1 MAVPM
6 LDLKKQYA
14 ALREQI
20 RAEIDKVLD
29 SQVLVR
35 PAAGK
40 TSPQQAVLEDS
51 LRQYCGAAEAICCSS
66 GTDALLA
73 ALMAMGIGPGDE
85 VICPSFTFFATAGAV
100 ARLGAK
106 PVFVEIDE
114 RTFNISPQAFEN
126 AISDR
131 TRAVIPVH
139 LYGQMADMEAIMA
152 IADKRRVSVL
162 EDAAQAIGARQNDR
176 PAGSFGKAG
185 ALSFYPTKNLNA
197 LGDAGA
203 VVTTDAAFGQLV
215 RQLCVHGDTGGY
227 NHVRVGANFRMDEIQ
242 AAALNVKFPHLEEWH
257 AARRAHAAIYD
268 KELAGVSGVVT
279 PFIAPGQQSVYNQYV
294 IRAQRRSEL
303 IEHLRARDIGSAIYY
318 PKGLHEQP
326 CFAYLGYRR
335 GDLPV
340 TEQACQEVLALP
352 VCPEI
357 SELQVMEVVQAV
369 KDFYQPAKGAPA
381 PRYPLPR

>member
-6 LDLKKQYA
+6 LDLKKQYSL
-14 ALREQI
+14 LREQI

-29 SQVLVR
+29 SQMLVR

-40 TSPQQAVLEDS
+40 TSPQQAALEDS
-51 LRQYCGAAEAICCSS
+51 LREYCGAAEAICCSS
-66 GTDALLA
+66 GTDALLV

-106 PVFVEIDE
+106 PVFVDIDE
-114 RTFNISPQAFEN
+114 RTFNISPKAIEN

-131 TRAVIPVH
+131 TRAIIPVH
-139 LYGQMADMEAIMA
+139 LYGQMADMQAIMA
-152 IADKRRVSVL
+152 IADKRRISVL
-162 EDAAQAIGARQNDR
+162 EDAAQAIGAKQNDR

-203 VVTTDAAFGQLV
+203 VVTTDAEFGQLV
-215 RQLCVHGDTGGY
+215 RLLCVHGDAGGY
-227 NHVRVGANFRMDEIQ
+227 NHVRLGANFRMDEIQ

-268 KELAGVSGVVT
+268 KELAGVDGVVT
-279 PFIAPGQQSVYNQYV
+279 PLVAPDQQSIYNQYV
-294 IRAQRRSEL
+294 IRAQRRAEL
-303 IEHLRARDIGSAIYY
+303 IEHLRDRDIGSAVYY

-340 TEQACQEVLALP
+340 TEQACREVLALP

-357 SELQVMEVVQAV
+357 SDLQVMEVAQAV
-369 KDFYQPAKGAPA
+369 KGFYQPAKSAA
-381 PRYPLPR
+381 AQRYPRAR